1 MDINLREAIIKN
13 VVDSSSDELEATVED
28 AIQDAEEQTLPGL
41 GVIFEII
48 WKNSDEAGKVEM
60 IHALEE
66 GLNQMK

>member
-13 VVDSSSDELEATVED
+13 VVDSSSDELQATVED
-28 AIQDAEEQTLPGL
+28 AIQDAEEHTLAGL
-41 GVIFEII
+41 EGMCEII

-66 GLNQMK
+66 GLKQMK